1 MGFSGETLLV
11 AGGGAGELTFIA
23 VAGGGAGGAGEG
35 IFMSA
40 AAGGAVGG
48 AARTSIFLN
57 SESAGVFWVPAVRF
71 PLQRSDSAAMR
82 YERLQP
88 R

>member
-1 MGFSGETLLV
+1 MGFSGETLV
-11 AGGGAGELTFIA
+11 
-23 VAGGGAGGAGEG
+23 GGAGGAGEV
-35 IFMSA
+35 IFRSVA
-40 AAGGAVGG
+40 CCGAVGG
-48 AARTSIFLN
+48 AVMTSIFLN